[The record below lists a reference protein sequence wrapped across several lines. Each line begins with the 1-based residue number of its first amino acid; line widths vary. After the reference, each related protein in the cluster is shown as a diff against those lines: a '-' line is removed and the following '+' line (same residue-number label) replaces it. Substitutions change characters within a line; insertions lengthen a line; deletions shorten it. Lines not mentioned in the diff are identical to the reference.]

1 MRLARQRGLR
11 ETIVQLRTETLAL
24 RRRLKVLVDE
34 ASCPGPD
41 AVAKGVGERSE
52 LTHLQAQADADARA
66 IRQLQQRETRLEQE
80 LVHYK
85 ALNKRMASKRYAS
98 LDQEQKRRSEQ
109 VSAVEA
115 LASSFSLAVP
125 AHTRHM
131 PDEASI
137 RSALTAAS
145 VVLAPTPS
153 FVTISTDDPDTDDG
167 SGDVAAGVRVVP
179 LEVALRACKFLLDR
193 LASTSQRLESLRQV
207 VAKQQTSG
215 EGNAAALQSVLHQ
228 AQATQAQLR
237 RMHRTADELAEGMQS
252 RRADEA
258 RASASPQTRHRTPLH
273 RGHRAPEVRSEP
285 RLPTTRRTAS
295 SAATPR
301 RRTAL
306 RLVGDLD
313 AVVAANRAR
322 RASRG
327 NGRQT

>member
-1 MRLARQRGLR
+1 
-11 ETIVQLRTETLAL
+11 
-24 RRRLKVLVDE
+24 
-34 ASCPGPD
+34 
-41 AVAKGVGERSE
+41 
-52 LTHLQAQADADARA
+52 
-66 IRQLQQRETRLEQE
+66 
-80 LVHYK
+80 VHYK

-167 SGDVAAGVRVVP
+167 PGDVAAGVRVVP

-193 LASTSQRLESLRQV
+193 LAYVVWVSRCHACLGSSVCARAFVYSSTSQRLESLRQV

-258 RASASPQTRHRTPLH
+258 RASSSPQTRHRTPLH

-285 RLPTTRRTAS
+285 RLRTTRRAAS